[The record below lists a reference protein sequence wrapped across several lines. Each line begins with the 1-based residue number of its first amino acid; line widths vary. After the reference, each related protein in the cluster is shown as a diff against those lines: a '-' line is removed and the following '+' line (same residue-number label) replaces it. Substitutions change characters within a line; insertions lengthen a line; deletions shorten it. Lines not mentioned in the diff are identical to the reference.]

1 MVRKKMVSC
10 PTSKSAWVA
19 PAPSRDIM
27 SRRVWALYQA
37 RDPNLAGIAGPSRGI
52 VSRGSDIITYLKFI
66 STAIYMLL
74 LENKWLLI
82 PWDFASGLK
91 PVNQPEM

>member
-10 PTSKSAWVA
+10 PTSKARGSRPHHHVILGHAASGRCAWFET
-19 PAPSRDIM
+19 
-27 SRRVWALYQA
+27 QA

-66 STAIYMLL
+66 STAIDMLL

-82 PWDFASGLK
+82 PWDFAS
-91 PVNQPEM
+91 